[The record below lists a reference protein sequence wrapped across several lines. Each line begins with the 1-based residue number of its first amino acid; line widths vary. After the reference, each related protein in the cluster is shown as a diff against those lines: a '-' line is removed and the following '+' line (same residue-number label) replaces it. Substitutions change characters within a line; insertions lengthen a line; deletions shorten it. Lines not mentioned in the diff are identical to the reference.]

1 MLVNKSERYD
11 LKAPRRLES
20 ILLKYLTPR
29 RLHPFKQ
36 TKGISFVTELMAAA
50 VTKRLVHVQL
60 YKYLMDHVSERAA
73 ARCSNMYI
81 HPGVG

>member
-1 MLVNKSERYD
+1 MVRVST
-11 LKAPRRLES
+11 LEVLDAAAVTS
-20 ILLKYLTPR
+20 V
-29 RLHPFKQ
+29 KQ

-50 VTKRLVHVQL
+50 VTKRLVLVQL
-60 YKYLMDHVSERAA
+60 YKCIMDHVSEHAA